1 MATIT
6 SLVNSPSTSVTHRGY
21 AGNDKVPYLIDVTID
36 FADAATAKGS
46 ALAAA
51 DVIEAIKVP
60 AKSTVLF
67 AGLEVITANVGG
79 SSDVALD
86 VGVTGID
93 ADAWVDG
100 FDYDAAAVGA
110 FAQYAAAYQPIM
122 IGGTADTVDVLIQA
136 ATTAPTGGSIRVFA
150 LMVDSAAKA
159 APGIAQP
166 GS

>member
-6 SLVNSPSTSVTHRGY
+6 TLVNSASTAVTHASR
-21 AGNDKVPYLIDVTID
+21 ASNVKVPYLVEVTID

-46 ALAAA
+46 ALAAG
-51 DVIEAIKVP
+51 DIIEAIKAP
-60 AKSTVLF
+60 AETAILF
-67 AGLEVITANVGG
+67 AGLEVLTANVGG

-93 ADAWVDG
+93 PDAWVDG

-110 FAQYAAAYQPIM
+110 FAQFAAAYQPIA
-122 IGGTADTVDVLIQA
+122 IGGTADTVDLLIQA
-136 ATTAPTGGSIRVFA
+136 ATTAPTGGSVRVFA
-150 LMVDSAAKA
+150 LMVDISNKK
-159 APGIAQP
+159 APGLVQL